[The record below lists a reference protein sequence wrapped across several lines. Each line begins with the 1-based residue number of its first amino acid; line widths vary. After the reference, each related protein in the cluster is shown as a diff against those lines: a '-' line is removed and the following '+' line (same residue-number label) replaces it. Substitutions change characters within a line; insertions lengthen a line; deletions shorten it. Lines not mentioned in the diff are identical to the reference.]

1 MSAPK
6 KKSKAPRTGGYY
18 TTKLLRR
25 VQEADPELMKSEKA
39 MRYFRSMNALST
51 KLDEINAERTSIID
65 KLQTRSRFLK
75 TLSKKKE
82 FLEQLE
88 EDERKEDAKKA
99 EGENMDVDQTGDK
112 KKEEEEPKKALEA
125 NGPTP
130 ADPAPALEEP
140 QTGTAPAPAPAPE
153 AEAQAQTAHA
163 TPNVTVTEPP
173 PAIFS
178 MPGLFG
184 NGASTTSVQ

>member
-1 MSAPK
+1 MSAS

-39 MRYFRSMNALST
+39 MRYFRSMNALSSE
-51 KLDEINAERTSIID
+51 LDEINAKRTSIID

-88 EDERKEDAKKA
+88 KDEKQAEAEAEEKKA
-99 EGENMDVDQTGDK
+99 EGDDMEVDQTGDK
-112 KKEEEEPKKALEA
+112 EVPDAGTSA
-125 NGPTP
+125 T
-130 ADPAPALEEP
+130 ADPAPAAEP
-140 QTGTAPAPAPAPE
+140 QAGSDPAPAPAPE
-153 AEAQAQTAHA
+153 AQTAPA
-163 TPNVTVTEPP
+163 APDVTVTEPP
-173 PAIFS
+173 PAIFT

-184 NGASTTSVQ
+184 SGTPAAPVQ